1 MFQDNQE
8 SGSRKLS
15 ENNCLGVVERRS
27 SGACNH
33 FFQYLIPVYQLLPG
47 RPYDWSIVTVYFNSY
62 YVNYLTL

>member
-1 MFQDNQE
+1 MFQDSEE

-15 ENNCLGVVERRS
+15 ENCGGLVERRS

-47 RPYDWSIVTVYFNSY
+47 RPYDWSIVTVYFNFY
-62 YVNYLTL
+62 YVNYLKL